1 MAVGREVS
9 SFQDIAITRPGARRT
24 TMHPFGIY
32 LAITDSQREHGWGA
46 AAERRASFAR
56 VDATPLT
63 EPEPVS
69 RIGRL
74 AAIVRRRVGRTASA

>member
-1 MAVGREVS
+1 
-9 SFQDIAITRPGARRT
+9 
-24 TMHPFGIY
+24 MHPFGMY

-46 AAERRASFAR
+46 ADARGAGFAR
-56 VDATPLT
+56 VDAPPLV

-74 AAIVRRRVGRTASA
+74 VASLRRRVSRTANA